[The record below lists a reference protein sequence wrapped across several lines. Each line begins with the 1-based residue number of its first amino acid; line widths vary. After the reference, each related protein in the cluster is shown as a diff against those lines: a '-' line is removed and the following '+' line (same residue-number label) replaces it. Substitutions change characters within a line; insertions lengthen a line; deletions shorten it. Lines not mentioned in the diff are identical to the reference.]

1 MPQATGGD
9 EGLSEMGMTSM
20 MKIRVI
26 VDAVLAGLLVSV
38 MATTLV
44 QEAPHEYLGMAL
56 FAAIA
61 APAALNR
68 RRLKALLRGRR
79 NAVRTL
85 RLVAIAGLAACVV
98 GQAASA
104 LVLSKFAFGFL
115 PVLPGASLARRVH
128 MLCSYWGFA
137 LAFAHA
143 GLHIRVLGRLMHSG
157 GAGNALGAPRY
168 AIWAA
173 PLLFLAVACFGAYS
187 FVRLDFG
194 AYLLG
199 QVQFAFADY
208 NAPIA
213 FSLTS
218 YASIAVLIGGSFRS
232 CMPPSKRLESADA
245 IPSRCPGRGNA

>member
-1 MPQATGGD
+1 
-9 EGLSEMGMTSM
+9 
-20 MKIRVI
+20 MKRLYVM
-26 VDAVLAGLLVSV
+26 VDAALAGLLVAV
-38 MATTLV
+38 MATALM
-44 QEAPHEYLGMAL
+44 QEAPHEYLRVAL
-56 FAAIA
+56 FTAVAAH
-61 APAALNR
+61 AALNR

-157 GAGNALGAPRY
+157 GAGNALGAPHY

-173 PLLFLAVACFGAYS
+173 RLLFVAVSCFGAYS

-194 AYLLG
+194 TYLFG
-199 QVQFAFADY
+199 GVQFASADY
-208 NAPIA
+208 GA
-213 FSLTS
+213 SLVS
-218 YASIAVLIGGSFRS
+218 SMMGYASIAVLIGGSFRYLHAAIEAFG
-232 CMPPSKRLESADA
+232 KR
-245 IPSRCPGRGNA
+245 